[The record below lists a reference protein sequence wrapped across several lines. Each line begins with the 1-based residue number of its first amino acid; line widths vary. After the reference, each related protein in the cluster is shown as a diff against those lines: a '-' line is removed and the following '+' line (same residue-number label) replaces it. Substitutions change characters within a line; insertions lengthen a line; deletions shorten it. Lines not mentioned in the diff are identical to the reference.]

1 MNFQSLDVLMDCIRE
16 FSLRVN
22 SNLADKAL
30 PFLSEDTHELINR
43 YKENASTSA
52 FIEVVQYIFSD
63 LSKKEKQQQKE
74 IGVNLFS
81 TRFEDLFDLFISEEK
96 KSPLLQIIL
105 DDENGIPEVFYKG
118 EEINRKRDILFH
130 WETDTI
136 IPGGLTYAIEHVEP
150 GHIVNR
156 IERRVKGHACD

>member
-1 MNFQSLDVLMDCIRE
+1 MDKPSLTIRPE
-16 FSLRVN
+16 
-22 SNLADKAL
+22 
-30 PFLSEDTHELINR
+30 
-43 YKENASTSA
+43 ST
-52 FIEVVQYIFSD
+52 
-63 LSKKEKQQQKE
+63 
-74 IGVNLFS
+74 GP
-81 TRFEDLFDLFISEEK
+81 EEK
-96 KSPLLQIIL
+96 KQPLLQITL

-136 IPGGLTYAIEHVEP
+136 IPGGLTYAIEHVDP